1 LFTTRVRQFAY
12 LLRQG
17 IGDVRAAGISAS
29 FAVVSVACSLLL
41 LCLYFMALGN
51 LSKALDSALDLKVIL
66 YLRENLSQ
74 EQIGRLQK
82 VLEGTAEIV
91 NVRFISQAAALEEF
105 RASLGKEAYLLDALD
120 SNPLPASFELSLN
133 PKVKEPNQLK
143 PLLEYLAKRPEVESV
158 QGGVEWVERLSN
170 LLVAGRLILILLGV
184 ILTIISLVIIATT
197 IHLTV
202 DRRRDEISIMR
213 LVGASEWYIRLPF
226 IFEGMLEGLL
236 GGLLAIG
243 LSAGLY
249 YAFCWKVSPLIK
261 LIFGA
266 WSIDFLRLE
275 EALLILVLGSAVGGA
290 GALVSLSC
298 RSAK

>member
-1 LFTTRVRQFAY
+1 MFTTRVRQLVY

-17 IGDVRAAGISAS
+17 IADVRAAGISAS

-41 LCLYFMALGN
+41 LCLYFMVLGN

-170 LLVAGRLILILLGV
+170 LLVAGRLILLLLGV

-275 EALLILVLGSAVGGA
+275 KALLILVLGSAVGGA

>member
-1 LFTTRVRQFAY
+1 M
-12 LLRQG
+12 
-17 IGDVRAAGISAS
+17 
-29 FAVVSVACSLLL
+29 SVACSLLL